1 MDVFNNYNFISI
13 GEFCLSSYFIK
24 TLELKK
30 QSYPFDWVYSNINT
44 VLFCIGD
51 DFKCIKNNINEQ
63 KNDIINDDIYFTIP
77 HNDLKNNNDREYFY
91 RCIISIIII
100 YYINF
105 IINN

>member
-51 DFKCIKNNINEQ
+51 DFKCIK
-63 KNDIINDDIYFTIP
+63 K
-77 HNDLKNNNDREYFY
+77 
-91 RCIISIIII
+91 
-100 YYINF
+100 
-105 IINN
+105 